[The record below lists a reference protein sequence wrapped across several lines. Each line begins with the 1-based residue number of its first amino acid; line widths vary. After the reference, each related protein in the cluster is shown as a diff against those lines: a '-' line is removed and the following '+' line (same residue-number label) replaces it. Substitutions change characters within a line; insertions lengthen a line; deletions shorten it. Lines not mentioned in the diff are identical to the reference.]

1 MPFKAHKVRV
11 EELVEEIIIQRGMV
25 SGVLLS
31 TASPQLL
38 IRKVPQVMTDS
49 LEMGN
54 GQYNAIIVR
63 PQLRES

>member
-1 MPFKAHKVRV
+1 VPFKAHKVRV